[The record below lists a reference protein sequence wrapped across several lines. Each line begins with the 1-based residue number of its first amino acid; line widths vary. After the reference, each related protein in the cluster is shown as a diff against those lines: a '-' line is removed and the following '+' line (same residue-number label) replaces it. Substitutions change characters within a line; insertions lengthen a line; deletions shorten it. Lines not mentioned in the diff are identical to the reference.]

1 MQYVVGSNNNKSMV
15 VAGRASDFISLISS
29 NKVPL
34 LTGEQN
40 PCSHTENKIW
50 GINRIKTNG
59 VCVSTR
65 PGA

>member
-1 MQYVVGSNNNKSMV
+1 MV